1 MIRSGRLGDNP
12 RGGGR
17 LKAFAAI
24 GVSLAL
30 LWTVAILMLAS
41 GPDGAAPA
49 ANAENGGPAATA
61 EDTAGA
67 ARSTGSGGPGAIWGR
82 PVADSREGPAPEA
95 GAGGGEREP
104 PEGGV
109 HEEPALHDPL
119 GTGARPGDLSETERG
134 RVEQAASQ
142 FVIYAYGYSG
152 DDPDQYTAGVNQAVI
167 PDPFYESPGAAYVEE
182 FARRVESGGTR
193 STATLQAFEI
203 REVSGEKAEG
213 VASFTIEDPSGTKRL
228 SQELH
233 VRRLGAI
240 WRVSGA
246 GVMEEV

>member
-1 MIRSGRLGDNP
+1 MSRSGRLGDNP
-12 RGGGR
+12 RGR

-49 ANAENGGPAATA
+49 ANAENGGPAATT

-67 ARSTGSGGPGAIWGR
+67 ARSTGPEGPGAIGGR
-82 PVADSREGPAPEA
+82 PVADDREGPAPE
-95 GAGGGEREP
+95 GGERQP

-109 HEEPALHDPL
+109 HEEPASHDPL

-193 STATLQAFEI
+193 STATLQSFEI

-213 VASFTIEDPSGTKRL
+213 VARFTIEDPSGTKRL

-246 GVMEEV
+246 GIMEEV

>member
-1 MIRSGRLGDNP
+1 MSRS
-12 RGGGR
+12 GR

-30 LWTVAILMLAS
+30 LWAVAILMLSS
-41 GPDGAAPA
+41 GPEGTAPA
-49 ANAENGGPAATA
+49 ANAENDGPAATA

-67 ARSTGSGGPGAIWGR
+67 ARSTGPKGPGAIEVR
-82 PVADSREGPAPEA
+82 PVVGDGEGPAPE
-95 GAGGGEREP
+95 AGGGEREP

-119 GTGARPGDLSETERG
+119 GTGARPGDISETERG

-246 GVMEEV
+246 GIMEEV

>member
-1 MIRSGRLGDNP
+1 MSRSGRLGDNP

-49 ANAENGGPAATA
+49 ANAEKGGPAATA
-61 EDTAGA
+61 QDTAGA
-67 ARSTGSGGPGAIWGR
+67 ARSTGSGGTGAIEGR
-82 PVADSREGPAPEA
+82 PVADDRDGPA
-95 GAGGGEREP
+95 

-167 PDPFYESPGAAYVEE
+167 PYPFYESPGAAYVEE

-203 REVSGEKAEG
+203 TEVSGERAEG

-228 SQELH
+228 SQELR

-246 GVMEEV
+246 GIMDEV

>member
-1 MIRSGRLGDNP
+1 MSRSRRLGDNP

-30 LWTVAILMLAS
+30 LWAVAILMLAS
-41 GPDGAAPA
+41 GPDGKAPA
-49 ANAENGGPAATA
+49 ANAENGGPATTA
-61 EDTAGA
+61 QDTAGA
-67 ARSTGSGGPGAIWGR
+67 ARSTGSGRPSAVEGR
-82 PVADSREGPAPEA
+82 PVAGGREGPE
-95 GAGGGEREP
+95 GGEREP

-119 GTGARPGDLSETERG
+119 GTGAGPGDLSETERG

-142 FVIYAYGYSG
+142 FVIYAYGYAG
-152 DDPDQYTAGVNQAVI
+152 DDPEQYTAGVNQAVI

-182 FARRVESGGTR
+182 FARRIESGGTR
-193 STATLQAFEI
+193 STVTLQAFEI
-203 REVSGEKAEG
+203 TEVSGERAEG

-246 GVMEEV
+246 GIMEEV

>member
-1 MIRSGRLGDNP
+1 MSRS
-12 RGGGR
+12 GR

-24 GVSLAL
+24 GVSLAV
-30 LWTVAILMLAS
+30 LWVVAILMLAS

-49 ANAENGGPAATA
+49 ASAENGDPAATA
-61 EDTAGA
+61 EDTAEYTA
-67 ARSTGSGGPGAIWGR
+67 ARSTGPKGSGAIQGR
-82 PVADSREGPAPEA
+82 PVADDHEGPAR
-95 GAGGGEREP
+95 GAGEREP

-109 HEEPALHDPL
+109 LGEPALHDPL

-193 STATLQAFEI
+193 STATLQDFEI
-203 REVSGEKAEG
+203 TEVSGERAEG
-213 VASFTIEDPSGTKRL
+213 VARFTIEDPSGTRRL
-228 SQELH
+228 VQELH

-246 GVMEEV
+246 GIMEEV

>member
-1 MIRSGRLGDNP
+1 MA
-12 RGGGR
+12 GG
-17 LKAFAAI
+17 
-24 GVSLAL
+24 
-30 LWTVAILMLAS
+30 
-41 GPDGAAPA
+41 
-49 ANAENGGPAATA
+49 
-61 EDTAGA
+61 
-67 ARSTGSGGPGAIWGR
+67 
-82 PVADSREGPAPEA
+82 REGPE
-95 GAGGGEREP
+95 GGEREP

-119 GTGARPGDLSETERG
+119 GTGARPGYLSETERG

-152 DDPDQYTAGVNQAVI
+152 DDPNQYTAGVNQAVI
-167 PDPFYESPGAAYVEE
+167 PYPFYESPGAAYVEE
-182 FARRVESGGTR
+182 FARRIESGGTR

-246 GVMEEV
+246 GIMEEV

>member
-1 MIRSGRLGDNP
+1 MSRSGRLGDDP
-12 RGGGR
+12 RGSGGR

-61 EDTAGA
+61 QDTVGA
-67 ARSTGSGGPGAIWGR
+67 ARSTGSEGPGAIEGR
-82 PVADSREGPAPEA
+82 PVADDREGPAP
-95 GAGGGEREP
+95 GSGEREP

-182 FARRVESGGTR
+182 FARRVESGGTS

-203 REVSGEKAEG
+203 TEVSGERAEG
-213 VASFTIEDPSGTKRL
+213 VARFTIEDPSGTKRL

-246 GVMEEV
+246 GIIEEV

>member
-1 MIRSGRLGDNP
+1 MSRGGRLGDNP
-12 RGGGR
+12 RGGR
-17 LKAFAAI
+17 LKALAAI

-30 LWTVAILMLAS
+30 LWAVAILMLAS

-49 ANAENGGPAATA
+49 ANAENGGPAPTA
-61 EDTAGA
+61 QDTAGA
-67 ARSTGSGGPGAIWGR
+67 ARSTGSGRSSAVEGR
-82 PVADSREGPAPEA
+82 PVAGGREGPE
-95 GAGGGEREP
+95 GGEREP

-109 HEEPALHDPL
+109 HEEPASHDPL
-119 GTGARPGDLSETERG
+119 GTGAGPGDLSETERG

-182 FARRVESGGTR
+182 FARRIESGGTR

-203 REVSGEKAEG
+203 TEVSGEKAEG

-246 GVMEEV
+246 GIMEEV

>member
-1 MIRSGRLGDNP
+1 MSRSGRRGDDP
-12 RGGGR
+12 GGGR
-17 LKAFAAI
+17 LRAFAAI

-41 GPDGAAPA
+41 GPDGATPA

-67 ARSTGSGGPGAIWGR
+67 ARSTGPKGPGVMEGQ
-82 PVADSREGPAPEA
+82 PVAGDREGLPP
-95 GAGGGEREP
+95 GAGEREP

-119 GTGARPGDLSETERG
+119 GTGARPGELSETERG

-167 PDPFYESPGAAYVEE
+167 PDSFYESPGAAYVEE

-193 STATLQAFEI
+193 STATLRAFEI
-203 REVSGEKAEG
+203 REVSGERAAG
-213 VASFTIEDPSGTKRL
+213 VARFTIEDPSGTKRL

-240 WRVSGA
+240 WRVSAA